1 MASVEKQ
8 PNGRYK
14 VRYRTPEGKEGA
26 RRFTLERDA
35 KDFAASVRIDKRRG
49 LFVDPRDGKTAFGDY
64 AGQVMASRL
73 KLRPSTRA
81 RDESYL
87 KNYIMPT
94 FGKTPVARIEK
105 KGVQGWVRM
114 LSEDRGLAP
123 RTVREAY
130 RILGGIM
137 REAVEDRLIVES
149 PCRRVGL
156 PRVESFE
163 RRFLKAEQVETLAA
177 AIDVRYRALVYV
189 GAYLGLRWGE
199 LGGLK
204 RQHLNMLKR
213 HLTVVGSLERVGSR
227 YRYVE
232 ETKTTSARRIIPIPA
247 FLVDVLALHLA
258 EAPESEYV
266 FPSRNG
272 EHLDYGN
279 FLKRYWHPA
288 VARSGLG
295 HLTPHEM
302 RHTAAALM
310 IDQGANPVTVQR
322 RLGHKDVT
330 TTLQLYGHRF
340 PEQDDLLTARLDDL
354 YRGSSRVQ
362 TVSSGVAELP
372 AQSAP

>member
-1 MASVEKQ
+1 MQ
-8 PNGRYK
+8 
-14 VRYRTPEGKEGA
+14 
-26 RRFTLERDA
+26 
-35 KDFAASVRIDKRRG
+35 
-49 LFVDPRDGKTAFGDY
+49 
-64 AGQVMASRL
+64 SRL

-94 FGKTPVARIEK
+94 FEKTPVAHIEK
-105 KGVQGWVRM
+105 KDLQRWIRM
-114 LSEDRGLAP
+114 LSEDKGLAP

-163 RRFLKAEQVETLAA
+163 RRFLTAEQVETLAS
-177 AIDVRYRALVYV
+177 AIDDRYRPLVFV

-204 RQHLNMLKR
+204 REHLNMLKR
-213 HLTVVGSLERVGSR
+213 HLTVVGALERAGGR

-232 ETKTTSARRIIPIPA
+232 ETKTTSARRTIPIPT
-247 FLVDVLALHLA
+247 FLVDVLARHLA

-266 FPSRNG
+266 FPARDG
-272 EHLDYGN
+272 GHLDYGN

-288 VARSGLG
+288 VQRAGLG
-295 HLTPHEM
+295 PLTPHEM

-340 PEQDDLLTARLDDL
+340 PEQDDLLTARLDALHRD
-354 YRGSSRVQ
+354 SSRVQ
-362 TVSSGVAELP
+362 TVSSDVEEMP
-372 AQSAP
+372 ARSNT

>member
-1 MASVEKQ
+1 VASIEKQ

-14 VRYRTPEGKEGA
+14 VRYRTPGGKDRAE
-26 RRFTLERDA
+26 RFDKKRDA
-35 KDFAASVRIDKRRG
+35 LDFAASVRVDKKRS
-49 LFVDPRDGKTAFGDY
+49 LFVDPQAGRQRFDDY
-64 AGQVMASRL
+64 AQEVMISRL

-87 KNYIMPT
+87 RNYVLPT
-94 FGKTPVARIEK
+94 FRSTPLARIQK
-105 KGVQGWVRM
+105 KNIQVWIRS
-114 LSEDRGLAP
+114 LEDRGLAP

-137 REAVEDRLIVES
+137 REAVEDRLIAES

-156 PRVESFE
+156 PRVQRSE
-163 RRFLKAEQVETLAA
+163 RRYLTPEQVEDLAA
-177 AIDVRYRALVYV
+177 AMHDRYRALVYV

-204 RQHLNMLKR
+204 RAHLAMLERKV
-213 HLTVVGSLERVGSR
+213 TIVGSLERVGGG

-232 ETKTTSARRIIPIPA
+232 ETKTESGRRTIPLPQ
-247 FLVDVLALHLA
+247 FLIDVLAAHLA
-258 EAPESEYV
+258 DAPESEFV
-266 FPSRNG
+266 FPSRSG
-272 EHLDYGN
+272 RHLDYSN

-288 VARSGLG
+288 VERAGLAP
-295 HLTPHEM
+295 LTPHEL

-322 RLGHKDVT
+322 RLGHKNVT
-330 TTLQLYGHRF
+330 TTLQVYGHIF
-340 PEQDDLLTARLDDL
+340 PEQDDLLTARLNDL

-362 TVSSGVAELP
+362 TVSSEVVELS
-372 AQSAP
+372 AQSSK

>member
-1 MASVEKQ
+1 MASITKQ
-8 PNGRYK
+8 GNGRFK
-14 VRYRTPEGKEGA
+14 VRYRTPDGKDRA
-26 RRFTLERDA
+26 KRFDLKRDA
-35 KDFAASVRIDKRRG
+35 LDFAASVRTDKARG
-49 LFVDPRDGKTAFGDY
+49 LFVDPRDGRTAFAEY
-64 AGQVMASRL
+64 AGQVMRSRL
-73 KLRPSTRA
+73 KLRPSTRV

-87 KNYIMPT
+87 KNYIMPA

-105 KGVQGWVRM
+105 KDVQSWVRT

-156 PRVESFE
+156 PRVESYE
-163 RRFLKAEQVETLAA
+163 RRFLTAEQVETLMIAMDA
-177 AIDVRYRALVYV
+177 RYQALVYV

-213 HLTVVGSLERVGSR
+213 HLTVVGSLERAGGR

-232 ETKTTSARRIIPIPA
+232 ETKTTSARRTILIPA
-247 FLVDVLALHLA
+247 FLVDLLARHLS

-266 FPSRNG
+266 FPSRDG
-272 EHLDYGN
+272 GHLDYGN

-288 VARSGLG
+288 VQRAGLTP
-295 HLTPHEM
+295 LTPHEL

-340 PEQDDLLTARLDDL
+340 PEQDDLLTGRLEEL
-354 YRGSSRVQ
+354 YRAARVQ
-362 TVSSGVAELP
+362 SVSSEVVELP
-372 AQSAP
+372 AQSAT